1 MYCDIYNTCRSKTY
15 NNKCTKA
22 KKGEM
27 EIYSGKDY
35 TICILYVLLEGRLW

>member
-27 EIYSGKDY
+27 EIYCGKD
-35 TICILYVLLEGRLW
+35 IILYVLLEGRLW